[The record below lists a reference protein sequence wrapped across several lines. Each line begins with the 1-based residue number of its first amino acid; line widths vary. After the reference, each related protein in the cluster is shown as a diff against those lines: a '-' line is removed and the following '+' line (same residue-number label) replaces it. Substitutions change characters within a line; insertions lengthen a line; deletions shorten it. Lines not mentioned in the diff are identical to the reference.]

1 MYKKPGFGKALLI
14 FFLVLILAGCA
25 QSTAIESPS
34 GTRLIL
40 NSHLN
45 YSVRYPAG
53 YDIAIYSDT
62 GLAIV
67 QESLLNIGK
76 PRADINV
83 MPSTTLTMEAV
94 VAELLASYPGA
105 EIEKTEMVIDNEPA
119 IVLNGVPGQAINRI
133 VYVKHQESLFK
144 LNFTPADSQAGD
156 AYKEMEVL
164 YQTVVESLNF
174 EPGP

>member
-1 MYKKPGFGKALLI
+1 MNRVFKNSIVVLLI
-14 FFLVLILAGCA
+14 INSLILSGCSPSQSNGETENSRVLI
-25 QSTAIESPS
+25 
-34 GTRLIL
+34 

-67 QESLLNIGK
+67 QESLLNVGK

-83 MPSTTLTMEAV
+83 MPSTNLTMEAV

-174 EPGP
+174 EPEP